1 MGAIFSQL
9 VSKVNH
15 QPATLRA
22 VSLVANGR
30 WNKYNSGRLNYVPIL
45 PDTMSLSILIVD
57 DNLSLAN
64 LYQIVFER
72 NDWLVQRVSSG
83 QEALASIALD
93 VPDVVLLDVMMPDMD
108 VIEVCRRIR
117 EHHPTSPPC
126 IAVYT
131 ANNRPEVREASL
143 AAGANLFFSKN
154 LSVFELPAEIAAHF

>member
-1 MGAIFSQL
+1 
-9 VSKVNH
+9 
-15 QPATLRA
+15 
-22 VSLVANGR
+22 
-30 WNKYNSGRLNYVPIL
+30 
-45 PDTMSLSILIVD
+45 MSLSILIVD

-72 NDWLVQRVSSG
+72 NDWSVQRVSSG
-83 QEALASIALD
+83 QEALAKIALD

-108 VIEVCRRIR
+108 GIEVCRRIR

-131 ANNRPEVREASL
+131 ANNRLEVREASL